1 VPEKPLVAVVGPSR
15 ESRGGIAATLRVLS
29 RSPLNER
36 YRLVFVATYR
46 DGSRTAKAA
55 QALTGF
61 ARLASLLLGRRV
73 RLVHVHT
80 ASGASFMRK
89 AIAVLMSRVARR
101 PVVLHVHGGGF
112 EGQFGGSGVRARLR
126 ERLTV
131 WCLENSDTV
140 VALTKSWAATLE
152 RRAKI
157 RRLRVIPNTPDL
169 TEVRQRNG
177 RGERRLLLYLG
188 HLERFKGLFELV
200 DAVALLRSRHPDLQ
214 LVLAG
219 VGPAA
224 DDLRHHAES
233 LGLPALEFAGWV
245 ETEEKARLLAEATC
259 LVLPSHQEALP
270 LVVLEA
276 MAAGV
281 PVVATNVGGIPE
293 TIRDGVDGLL
303 VPPGDAETLASALS
317 RILDEPELAQRLSD
331 AALHRADE
339 LYTPEA
345 LALRTAELYD
355 EVLVRP

>member
-1 VPEKPLVAVVGPSR
+1 VLERPVVAVVGPSR

-29 RSPLNER
+29 RSPLHER

-46 DGSRTAKAA
+46 DGSRAAKAV
-55 QALTGF
+55 QALSGF
-61 ARLASLLLGRRV
+61 ARLASLLLTRRV

-131 WCLENSDTV
+131 WCLEHSDAV
-140 VALTKSWAATLE
+140 VALTRSWASTLE
-152 RRAKI
+152 SRARI

-169 TEVRQRNG
+169 LDIRQRNG
-177 RGERRLLLYLG
+177 PGERPLLLYLG
-188 HLERFKGLFELV
+188 HLERSKGLFELV
-200 DAVALLRSRHPDLQ
+200 GAVARLRSRHPDVQ

-219 VGPAA
+219 LGPAA
-224 DDLRHHAES
+224 DDLRRDAER
-233 LGLPALEFAGWV
+233 LGAAVEFTGWV
-245 ETEEKARLLAEATC
+245 DDDEKAELLAAATC
-259 LVLPSHQEALP
+259 LVLPSYQEALP

-281 PVVATNVGGIPE
+281 PVVASHVGGIPD

-303 VPPGDAETLASALS
+303 VPPGDADSLASALT
-317 RILDEPELAQRLSD
+317 RILDEPELAQRL
-331 AALHRADE
+331 ADTASRRVEE
-339 LYTPEA
+339 LYTPA
-345 LALRTAELYD
+345 SLARRTATLYD
-355 EVLVRP
+355 EVLERA